1 MAVLVLFCGYFRY
14 GFFSIVC
21 YNMDREAFQCFVELI
36 PCTQGVVSMRSF
48 RDYRPDERRNY
59 ITLST
64 GEYYPDILTDACRL
78 YAPVLETFS
87 QLLNRSESSVALL
100 MNISETA
107 NQWMRIQ
114 LCRVFRKYVSPETPV
129 EMLKKK
135 SRAQKNCEEFGDGFR
150 PIHVVQEKF
159 DSRPMPDEALCA
171 VLWEYKDRGKK
182 GYDLTDKFFDMIQS
196 KFPDLLIRGPRGAG
210 SDVQAKSLW
219 ADYPNQS
226 RPLDFVIS
234 SKDEKTIYAVGLARY
249 DGDRGGAQED
259 DRTGGYKNCADEV
272 LDYVHS
278 HGLHTKV
285 IFLNDGPG
293 LLLGSMWED
302 YSRIEERY
310 PDEVKVVTL
319 RMINERLTESWL
331 KGES

>member
-1 MAVLVLFCGYFRY
+1 
-14 GFFSIVC
+14 
-21 YNMDREAFQCFVELI
+21 
-36 PCTQGVVSMRSF
+36 MRGF
-48 RDYRPDERRNY
+48 RDFTPNERRNY

-64 GEYYPDILTDACRL
+64 GEYYPDILEDACRL
-78 YAPVLETFS
+78 YTPVLEIFS
-87 QLLNRSESSVALL
+87 GILHRSESSSALFL
-100 MNISETA
+100 NIAQTQ

-135 SRAQKNCEEFGDGFR
+135 SFAKKICEDFGEGFR
-150 PIHVVQEKF
+150 PVHVVQERF
-159 DSRPMPDEALCA
+159 DSRPFPDEALCA

-182 GYDLTDKFFDMIQS
+182 GYDLTEKFFDMIQGR
-196 KFPDLLIRGPRGAG
+196 F
-210 SDVQAKSLW
+210 SDVLIWGPKRSGADIQAAEIWK
-219 ADYPNQS
+219 DYPNQS

-234 SKDEKTIYAVGLARY
+234 SNDKKRIYAVGFARY

-259 DRTGGYKNCADEV
+259 DRTGGYKNCSDEI
-272 LDYVHS
+272 LGYIHA
-278 HGLHTKV
+278 HGLKTKL

-310 PDEVKVVTL
+310 PDEIKVITL
-319 RMINERLTESWL
+319 RMIEERLTEAWL
-331 KGES
+331 KGEE